1 MERKSESQK
10 VDPLF
15 LERWSPRAFES
26 TPIPSEDRNCLFEA
40 ARWAPSCYNEQPWH
54 FVYAKNA
61 VGKEKILHTLVDANR
76 VWAARAPLLIIVF
89 CRKNFVKTQKPNDW
103 AAFDA
108 GSAWMSF
115 ALQALKLGYHTHAM
129 AGFSKEKAYHAT
141 GLSKEKYYPMAV
153 IAVGKKGKKSL
164 LPDPLQKAEYPNQ
177 RKKAEE
183 FTQAL

>member
-10 VDPLF
+10 LDPLF

-26 TPIPSEDRNCLFEA
+26 KPISPEDRDCLFEA

-54 FVYAKNA
+54 FVYAEDA
-61 VGKEKILHTLVDANR
+61 VGREKILHTLVNTNR
-76 VWAARAPLLIIVF
+76 VWAASAPLLIIVF
-89 CRKNFVKTQKPNDW
+89 YQKNFIKTQKPNDW
-103 AAFDA
+103 AAFDT

-129 AGFSKEKAYHAT
+129 AGFSKEKAYHIA
-141 GLSKEKYYPMAV
+141 GLSKEEYAPIAV
-153 IAVGKKGKKSL
+153 IAAGKKGEKSFL
-164 LPDPLQKAEYPNQ
+164 SDSLQKVEHPNQ
-177 RKKAEE
+177 RKKVQE